1 LGGKELSG
9 VFASGKKLMKDV
21 ALYEDENEQKQH
33 FYAIHTLVQDAGS
46 SEEKIR
52 ALYESVLLEFK
63 NEAIIKNYLTIL
75 VSKKVKQ
82 ILAGEE

>member
-1 LGGKELSG
+1 MENS
-9 VFASGKKLMKDV
+9 S
-21 ALYEDENEQKQH
+21 LYEDENEKNQH
-33 FYAIHTLVQDAGS
+33 FYAIHMLARDAGS

-63 NEAIIKNYLTIL
+63 NEAIVKTYLTIL

-82 ILAGEE
+82 ILEGE